1 MVPKPDCSFVLL
13 CGAFEIQIPEAL
25 TSAKLSESRVGL
37 ENSVFLKSSPNDS
50 NRFGQSLPNV
60 TVV

>member
-1 MVPKPDCSFVLL
+1 MVPKPDCSFVPL

-25 TSAKLSESRVGL
+25 TSAKLSESRVGP
-37 ENSVFLKSSPNDS
+37 ERSVFFKSSPNDS
-50 NRFGQSLPNV
+50 NRWGRSLPTV